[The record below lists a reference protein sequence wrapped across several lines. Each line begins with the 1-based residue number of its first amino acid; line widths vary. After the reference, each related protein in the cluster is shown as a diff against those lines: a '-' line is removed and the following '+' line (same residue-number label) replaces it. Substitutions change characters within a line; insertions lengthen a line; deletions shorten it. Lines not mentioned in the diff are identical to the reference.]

1 VRILHFAKPAMLM
14 HPTQAALDEPTV
26 PIESS
31 SPCVH
36 HCRLWLA
43 TSGLS
48 YGRSAREAFARAH
61 PTLFGRAYEVAL
73 RGYERWR
80 LRHDLP
86 DSVDAFARYL
96 LPRHDRWLAAVGY
109 GATLAPCLVGGT
121 TGRPCWKTT

>member
-1 VRILHFAKPAMLM
+1 MLM
-14 HPTQAALDEPTV
+14 HPTQTAIEPTV
-26 PIESS
+26 PIESI
-31 SPCVH
+31 SPCAH

-43 TSGLS
+43 V
-48 YGRSAREAFARAH
+48 AH
-61 PTLFGRAYEVAL
+61 PALLGRAYEVAL

-80 LRHDLP
+80 LRHDTP